1 MNDIVNHTADPGLE
15 TTASDSPALV
25 SLTDWAATT
34 DQEDAPSSLTVLKL
48 SAEPVYVSFF
58 TDQGADVTAH
68 YLERTETWA
77 GGYVYCVGAGCP
89 ACAAQIDR
97 KRFVLLPVA
106 DLTDA
111 RIKVLRV
118 PSEKGPGKLLTEML
132 KVLGLPNRAEIVS
145 KISRT
150 SNYQYIVDAHRQDA
164 LGPDVMAAIKRFVDQ
179 LDAKIIDLRSVV
191 TKLPA
196 AEIAQHERIAKRLA
210 LEGRGQ

>member
-1 MNDIVNHTADPGLE
+1 MNDILNDPTNITAETAASNPPG
-15 TTASDSPALV
+15 LV
-25 SLTDWAATT
+25 SLTDWAATA
-34 DQEDAPSSLTVLKL
+34 DQEDTPSSLAVLKL

-77 GGYVYCVGAGCP
+77 GGYVYCLGAGCP
-89 ACAAQIDR
+89 ACAAHIDR

-111 RIKVLRV
+111 SVRVLRV

-132 KVLGLPNRAEIVS
+132 KVLGLPNRAEIVT

-164 LGPDVMAAIKRFVDQ
+164 LSPDVMAAIKRFADQ
-179 LDAKIIDLRSVV
+179 LKANIIDLRSVV
-191 TKLPA
+191 TRLPA

>member
-1 MNDIVNHTADPGLE
+1 
-15 TTASDSPALV
+15 LV

-34 DQEDAPSSLTVLKL
+34 DQDDAPSSLAVLKL
-48 SAEPVYVSFF
+48 SGEPVYVSFF

-77 GGYVYCVGAGCP
+77 GGYVHCVGAGCP

-111 RIKVLRV
+111 RIKILRV
-118 PSEKGPGKLLTEML
+118 ASEKGPGKLLTEML
-132 KVLGLPNRAEIVS
+132 KVLSLPNRAEIVT

-164 LGPDVMAAIKRFVDQ
+164 LSPDVMTAIKRFADQ
-179 LDAKIIDLRSVV
+179 LNAGIVDLRSVV
-191 TKLPA
+191 TRLPA
-196 AEIAQHERIAKRLA
+196 AEIMQHERISKRLA

>member
-1 MNDIVNHTADPGLE
+1 MNDILNDPTNITAQAAASNAPG
-15 TTASDSPALV
+15 LV
-25 SLTDWAATT
+25 SLTDWAATA
-34 DQEDAPSSLTVLKL
+34 DEVDASSSLTVLKL
-48 SAEPVYVSFF
+48 SGEPVYVSFF

-68 YLERTETWA
+68 YLEHTETWA
-77 GGYVYCVGAGCP
+77 GGYVYCLGAGCP
-89 ACAAQIDR
+89 ACAAHIDR

-132 KVLGLPNRAEIVS
+132 KVLGLPNRAEIVT

-164 LGPDVMAAIKRFVDQ
+164 LSPDVMAAVKRFADQ
-179 LDAKIIDLRSVV
+179 LKADIIDLRSVV
-191 TKLPA
+191 TRLPA
-196 AEIAQHERIAKRLA
+196 GEIAQHERIAKRLA

>member
-1 MNDIVNHTADPGLE
+1 MNDIANHTTDFAIE
-15 TTASDSPALV
+15 TTASGSPALV
-25 SLTDWAATT
+25 SLTDWAATA
-34 DQEDAPSSLTVLKL
+34 DQDDNSPSLTTLKL
-48 SAEPVYVSFF
+48 SAEPAYVSLF

-77 GGYVYCVGAGCP
+77 GGYIYCLGVGCP
-89 ACAAQIDR
+89 ACTAQIDR

-132 KVLGLPNRAEIVS
+132 KVLSLPNRAEIVT

-164 LGPDVMAAIKRFVDQ
+164 LGPDVLAAIKRFGDQ

-191 TKLPA
+191 TKLPG
-196 AEIAQHERIAKRLA
+196 AEIAQHERIAKRLT

>member
-1 MNDIVNHTADPGLE
+1 MNDILNDPTNITAEAAASNAPG
-15 TTASDSPALV
+15 LV

-34 DQEDAPSSLTVLKL
+34 DQDDAPSSLSVLKL
-48 SAEPVYVSFF
+48 SGEPVYVSFF

-77 GGYVYCVGAGCP
+77 GGYVYCLGTGCP
-89 ACAAQIDR
+89 ACAAHIDR

-132 KVLGLPNRAEIVS
+132 KVLGLPNRAEIVT

-150 SNYQYIVDAHRQDA
+150 GNYQYVVDAHRQDA
-164 LGPDVMAAIKRFVDQ
+164 LSPDVMAAIKRFTVQ
-179 LDAKIIDLRSVV
+179 LNANIIDLGSVV
-191 TKLPA
+191 TRLPA
-196 AEIAQHERIAKRLA
+196 AEITQHERIAKRLA

>member
-1 MNDIVNHTADPGLE
+1 MNDILNDPTNITAE
-15 TTASDSPALV
+15 TAASNPRGLV

-34 DQEDAPSSLTVLKL
+34 DQEDAPSSLAVLKL

-68 YLERTETWA
+68 YLERNETWA
-77 GGYVYCVGAGCP
+77 GGYVYCLGTGCP
-89 ACAAQIDR
+89 ACAAHIDR

-132 KVLGLPNRAEIVS
+132 KVLGLPNRAEIVT

-164 LGPDVMAAIKRFVDQ
+164 LSPDVMAAIKRFADQ
-179 LDAKIIDLRSVV
+179 LKANIIDLRSVV
-191 TKLPA
+191 TRLPA
-196 AEIAQHERIAKRLA
+196 AEIGQHERIAKRLS